1 VASTVQVTVE
11 NSAASE
17 HNQESVPPMS
27 IPKIAIGGILE
38 MVNRNLDFAAQTA
51 HEEAESEEEDED
63 ALEHSETRDARRS
76 DSPVQHSPVFEKE
89 FISQDLV
96 DRSSSVKHSPQRSTF
111 ASPVTS
117 PKLKLSRTGK
127 GRCRMTI

>member
-1 VASTVQVTVE
+1 
-11 NSAASE
+11 
-17 HNQESVPPMS
+17 MS

-51 HEEAESEEEDED
+51 HEEAESDENED

-76 DSPVQHSPVFEKE
+76 DSPVQHSLVFEKE
-89 FISQDLV
+89 LISQDLV
-96 DRSSSVKHSPQRSTF
+96 DRSSSFKHSPQRSTF
-111 ASPVTS
+111 ASPVNS

-127 GRCRMTI
+127 GRCHMTI